1 MKYNKRIKNKN
12 IGYFLVGKRVF
23 NSLRKAEQY
32 CEINKLDVD
41 DCILSE
47 DTGVLMTAKDVCND
61 VLPLLYDIN
70 NIIQEVYEKQHKDFE
85 RKAKEYNESKE
96 VRDLLRD
103 LKKEYMSRSLGVL
116 DGIHMIRR
124 IINEQ
129 IEIHEAVKRKRYHS

>member
-1 MKYNKRIKNKN
+1 MKYNKKIKNKN

-23 NSLRKAEQY
+23 NSLRKAEQH
-32 CEINKLDVD
+32 CETNKLDVD

-47 DTGVLMTAKDVCND
+47 DNGVLMTAKDVCND

-70 NIIQEVYEKQHKDFE
+70 NIIQEVYEKQHKDFK
-85 RKAKEYNESKE
+85 RKVKEYNESKE

-103 LKKEYMSRSLGVL
+103 LKKEYMSRSHGVL
-116 DGIHMIRR
+116 DGIHMIRE

-129 IEIHEAVKRKRYHS
+129 IEVHEAVKRKRYHS